1 MNETYITKCGLKV
14 IYVEKRGF
22 HQSYAG
28 IGVNYGS
35 RDLEY
40 HLSGQKIK
48 SPSGTAHFLEHKLFQ
63 MPDGDSF
70 SMFSKENAHANAY
83 TGLEKTIYYFT
94 TTESIYPSLKLLL
107 EMYFTPFFLKEDVER
122 EKGIIYSEIQMQ
134 QDIEWSQFNLKML
147 DALYPKSGLSKSVV
161 GTKESVSKITAQ
173 DLKNAYNAF
182 YTSDNSFLV
191 VVSNQPREKVLSYIE
206 EVLDHLKIR
215 RGIPQYRQE
224 SFTIGTDFIR
234 KGNIEQNNAALAIR
248 LDANQTDSFF
258 CDYMIGIL
266 DCFFSPVSAFYKELY
281 QQKAFFADIDY
292 SVMTLRDTSF
302 IILSTTTNKPKL
314 FLKKA
319 KAKLQSITKKD
330 LDSRILNLFLKHLR
344 AKSVRMLDSVEELG
358 DEILTLALED
368 QSYLDILTKYQELE
382 LKDFYPYIEILK
394 NGTYIEA
401 ILQKK

>member
-40 HLSGQKIK
+40 QLSDQKIK

-63 MPDGDSF
+63 MPNGDAF

-94 TTESIYPSLKLLL
+94 TAESIYPSLKLLL
-107 EMYFTPFFLKEDVER
+107 EMYFTPYFLKEEVER

-134 QDIEWSQFNLKML
+134 QDIEWSQFNLQML

-161 GTKESVSKITAQ
+161 GTKESVSKIMAQ
-173 DLKNAYNAF
+173 DLKNAYDAF

-191 VVSNQPREKVLSYIE
+191 VVSNQPREKILSYIE
-206 EVLDHLKIR
+206 EVLEHLQIR
-215 RGIPQYRQE
+215 RGIPQYKKE
-224 SFTIGTDFIR
+224 NFTIGTDFIR
-234 KGNIEQNNAALAIR
+234 KGNVEQNNAALAIR
-248 LDANQTDSFF
+248 LDANQADSFF

-319 KAKLQSITKKD
+319 KEKLKSITKKD
-330 LDSRILNLFLKHLR
+330 
-344 AKSVRMLDSVEELG
+344 
-358 DEILTLALED
+358 
-368 QSYLDILTKYQELE
+368 
-382 LKDFYPYIEILK
+382 
-394 NGTYIEA
+394 
-401 ILQKK
+401 